1 MRPPG
6 LLAAAAVFVMPAC
19 VLNKMNLCRQRGK
32 FGYSSR
38 ELGLAPGTSLYLEGI
53 NVTKQ
58 KGFDKFNVARSV
70 GGVRNH
76 RRSSLA
82 KWKRL
87 YRGWAP
93 DEGWFILTNLDSLSS
108 AITAYRKRFDIEEM
122 FRDCKIG
129 GYNMEGTKVSD
140 QRLIVLILLITIAY
154 STATMQGKKIKRTLC
169 AKICGS
175 CERTKANTATTQ

>member
-58 KGFDKFNVARSV
+58 KGFDKFNVA
-70 GGVRNH
+70 
-76 RRSSLA
+76 A

-154 STATMQGKKIKRTLC
+154 STATIEGRKIKRMGVQKYV
-169 AKICGS
+169 A
-175 CERTKANTATTQ
+175 

>member
-1 MRPPG
+1 MQAEG
-6 LLAAAAVFVMPAC
+6 QVWLQL
-19 VLNKMNLCRQRGK
+19 
-32 FGYSSR
+32 S

-58 KGFDKFNVARSV
+58 KGFDKFNVA
-70 GGVRNH
+70 
-76 RRSSLA
+76 A

-122 FRDCKIG
+122 CA
-129 GYNMEGTKVSD
+129 
-140 QRLIVLILLITIAY
+140 RLQDWWL
-154 STATMQGKKIKRTLC
+154 
-169 AKICGS
+169 
-175 CERTKANTATTQ
+175 